1 MKLSWQ
7 KWLLL
12 SAVGMLATGPGVTA
26 SMAQD
31 AEKLDE
37 GTIIRI
43 GPDGAKDPLPSEVDI
58 RPRLQRSF
66 QPWLLPGDPN
76 QIHGQQRA
84 PSPYYIGV
92 AAAPVSDQ
100 LRAHIDLPEDVG
112 LIVLQVFEGSP
123 ADEAGLKVHDILLAA
138 DGDDLHRLDDLI
150 NAVEEHSGDTM
161 SQFTLDVIRHGQ
173 PQTMWVTPAARPKQ
187 DQLVQPGFGDNVP
200 GHGFDHREWFDRMLQ
215 GREGFGLRSF
225 DFNQMPGNVSVQ
237 VERKDG
243 QPASVT
249 IERDGESWVIE
260 GNDPQSLEQLPE
272 DLRPMVEGMLN
283 GQHGFEAGSGID
295 FGQHLP
301 DDLRE
306 RVRQMEE
313 EMRDLRSRLF
323 DESEQ
328 R

>member
-7 KWLLL
+7 KLLLL
-12 SAVGMLATGPGVTA
+12 SAVGMFATGAGITA

-31 AEKLDE
+31 AEKSDE
-37 GTIIRI
+37 GTVIRI

-76 QIHGQQRA
+76 QLQRQQRA
-84 PSPYYIGV
+84 PLPYYIGV

-138 DGDDLHRLDDLI
+138 DGNDLHSLDDLI
-150 NAVEEHSGDTM
+150 GAVKEHSGENIT
-161 SQFTLDVIRHGQ
+161 QFTLDVIRHGQ
-173 PQTMWVTPAARPKQ
+173 PQTMWVTPAERPKQ
-187 DQLVQPGFGDNVP
+187 DQLVQPGFSDDVP
-200 GHGFDHREWFDRMLQ
+200 GHGFDHRELLDRMLQ
-215 GREGFGLRSF
+215 GRDGFGMQGF
-225 DFNQMPGNVSVQ
+225 NFNQMPGNVSVQ

-243 QPASVT
+243 QPARVT
-249 IERDGESWVIE
+249 IERDGESWVID
-260 GNDPQSLEQLPE
+260 GDDPKSLEQLPE

-313 EMRDLRSRLF
+313 EMKELRGRAL
-323 DESEQ
+323 DNAEQ